1 MRACLH
7 SEDWSSF
14 SSSLGLT
21 LTYVGALVQMLQ
33 SQRREEFD
41 PKELSY
47 ASIAMDAL
55 PIVCVSTVLS
65 IMVFVDCGLWNFLLR
80 GKVESDSGGGKT
92 STASTQVLPV
102 AVVNQENELSDGTVK
117 EWN

>member
-1 MRACLH
+1 
-7 SEDWSSF
+7 
-14 SSSLGLT
+14 
-21 LTYVGALVQMLQ
+21 MLQ
-33 SQRREEFD
+33 SRQREEFD
-41 PKELSY
+41 SEELSY
-47 ASIAMDAL
+47 AGIAMDAL
-55 PIVCVSTVLS
+55 PVVCVCVVVT
-65 IMVFVDCGLWNFLLR
+65 IMSFVDCGLWNFLLR